1 MKRTIAVLS
10 LISFLGLGGCAQ
22 IQPLGTNQYSLQQA
36 NQAMSVEIGTVLS
49 IKHVVIE
56 GQDTGVGTAAG
67 AVGGGFLGSRLGQ
80 GNGSILGAVVG
91 AIAGGVAGHV
101 IENKATNTPALQL
114 TVGLDKT
121 SQVIMVTEKTNQ
133 IFNIGDKVNVVGLG
147 TNDVRVVHLN

>member
-1 MKRTIAVLS
+1 MKKI
-10 LISFLGLGGCAQ
+10 ISILAMAGLLGLGGCAQ
-22 IQPLGTNQYSLQQA
+22 IQPMGTSQYSLQQA
-36 NQAMSVEIGTVLS
+36 NQAMSVVIGTVLS
-49 IKHVVIE
+49 IKHVVI
-56 GQDTGVGTAAG
+56 QANNTGVGTAAG
-67 AVGGGFLGSRLGQ
+67 AVGGGFLGSRIGQ

-91 AIAGGVAGHV
+91 AIAGGVAGHI